1 MGDNSAPHDHIVQ
14 LGKRI
19 REVVDNCL
27 EIDVGLEKR
36 QKTEEEILIEK
47 KQDLHWIKE
56 SEEQQKKVKAPFLP
70 DLSKK

>member
-1 MGDNSAPHDHIVQ
+1 MGDNSAPSDHIVQ

-36 QKTEEEILIEK
+36 QKTQEEILIEK
-47 KQDLHWIKE
+47 K
-56 SEEQQKKVKAPFLP
+56 
-70 DLSKK
+70 